1 MVIYNPEIKKVE
13 WVICQLKV
21 VICQDGWI
29 INDMPINKTAENW
42 EFHPLSHTLFQCI
55 LALDLP

>member
-21 VICQDGWI
+21 VICQDGCI
-29 INDMPINKTAENW
+29 INDMPINK
-42 EFHPLSHTLFQCI
+42 FHPLSQMPFQCI